1 LVARVQNVSQDLLP
15 FMRSP
20 GAMHT
25 LLELSRKMGCP
36 TTAKEGATGA
46 QLFRELIT
54 YERGKFYS
62 APPLGGS

>member
-1 LVARVQNVSQDLLP
+1 
-15 FMRSP
+15 
-20 GAMHT
+20 MHT

-62 APPLGGS
+62 APPLGGSYNSASRAANHRRMPVAGKG